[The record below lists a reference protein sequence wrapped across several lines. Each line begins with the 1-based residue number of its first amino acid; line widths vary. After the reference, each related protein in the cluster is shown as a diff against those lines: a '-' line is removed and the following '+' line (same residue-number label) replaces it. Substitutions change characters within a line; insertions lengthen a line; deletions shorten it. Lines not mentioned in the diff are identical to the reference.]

1 MTTVPS
7 ITKLAAEWHRLN
19 DDFNGRTVDF
29 DAVDASLFK
38 KIVAIEAR
46 LVKAAYNTAADM
58 LAGLKILFGGDDPSP
73 KEWCCFRVALY
84 LRMQQFA

>member
-7 ITKLAAEWHRLN
+7 IKKLAAEWHRVYNL
-19 DDFNGRTVDF
+19 F
-29 DAVDASLFK
+29 DVFIDEATDLKNMDRLYAV
-38 KIVAIEAR
+38 EAR
-46 LVKAAYNTAADM
+46 LVKAVFKTAADM
-58 LAGLKILFGGDDPSP
+58 LAGLRILFGGDDPSP